1 MKMENILQIEN
12 LRVLINGN
20 LILDGINLK
29 MKEASFLAL
38 IGPNGGGK
46 TTLLKAI
53 LGLIQPL
60 SGEIKVFGL
69 KSSQV
74 NKKMAGIIGYVSQT
88 PLFDPAFPVSA
99 LDVVLMGNYR
109 KIGLGRRASTADR
122 QRALESLELVGMNSL
137 ANRPIG
143 QMSGGQ
149 QQRVFIARSLIT
161 QPRLLLLDEP
171 TTGVDALSQDQF
183 YRLLKELQIKLS
195 LSVILVSHDI
205 GLVPNYCDQVACLNQ
220 RLFLHGKP
228 AEVLHRE
235 ALREAY
241 GCEVDF
247 LFHGKMPHRVVDQH
261 NG

>member
-1 MKMENILQIEN
+1 MENVLQIEN
-12 LRVLINGN
+12 LRVVLKGN
-20 LILDGINLK
+20 LVLDEISLTMEK
-29 MKEASFLAL
+29 AAFLAL

-46 TTLLKAI
+46 TTLLKVI

-60 SGEIKVFGL
+60 SGEIRVFGL
-69 KSSQV
+69 KPSQV
-74 NKKMAGIIGYVSQT
+74 NKKIAGIIGYVSQT

-109 KIGLGRRASTADR
+109 KIGLGRRASKTDR
-122 QRALESLELVGMNSL
+122 QKAMESLRLVGMDSL

-183 YRLLKELQIKLS
+183 YRLLKELQLKLS

-205 GLVPNYCDQVACLNQ
+205 GLVPKYCDQVACLNR

-228 AEVLHRE
+228 TEVLHSE
-235 ALREAY
+235 TLREAY

-247 LFHGKMPHRVVDQH
+247 LFHGKMPHRVVDRH
-261 NG
+261 NE

>member
-1 MKMENILQIEN
+1 MENILQIKD
-12 LRVLINGN
+12 LRVVLNGN
-20 LILDGINLK
+20 LVLDEISLK
-29 MKEASFLAL
+29 MEETAFLAL

-46 TTLLKAI
+46 TTLLKVI
-53 LGLIQPL
+53 LGLIQPH

-69 KSSQV
+69 KPSQV
-74 NKKMAGIIGYVSQT
+74 NKKIAGIIGYVSQT

-109 KIGLGRRASTADR
+109 KIGLGRRASKTDR
-122 QRALESLELVGMNSL
+122 QRAIESLRLVGMDSL

-183 YRLLKELQIKLS
+183 YRLLKELQLKLS

-205 GLVPNYCDQVACLNQ
+205 GLVPKYCDQVACLNR

-228 AEVLHRE
+228 TEVLHSE

-247 LFHGKMPHRVVDQH
+247 LFHGKIPHRVVDKH
-261 NG
+261 NE

>member
-1 MKMENILQIEN
+1 MENILQIKN
-12 LRVLINGN
+12 LQVVLNES
-20 LILDGINLK
+20 LVLDGISLEMEK
-29 MKEASFLAL
+29 ASFLAL

-46 TTLLKAI
+46 TTLLKVI

-60 SGEIKVFGL
+60 SGKISVFGMKPSL
-69 KSSQV
+69 V
-74 NKKMAGIIGYVSQT
+74 NKKIPGIIGYVSQA

-109 KIGLGRRASTADR
+109 KIGLGRHANKTDR
-122 QRALESLELVGMNSL
+122 QKAMESLELVGMNSL
-137 ANRPIG
+137 AGRPIG

-149 QQRVFIARSLIT
+149 QQRVFMARSLTT

-171 TTGVDALSQDQF
+171 TTGVDAISQDQF
-183 YRLLKELQIKLS
+183 YRLLKELQLKLS

-205 GLVPNYCDQVACLNQ
+205 GLVPKYCDQVACLNR

-228 AEVLHRE
+228 AEVLHNE

-261 NG
+261 DE

>member
-1 MKMENILQIEN
+1 MENILEIEN
-12 LRVLINGN
+12 LRVVRGSNIV
-20 LILDGINLK
+20 LDGINLTMEK
-29 MKEASFLAL
+29 AAFLAL

-46 TTLLKAI
+46 TTILKVI
-53 LGLIQPL
+53 LGLIQPQ

-69 KSSQV
+69 KPSQV
-74 NKKMAGIIGYVSQT
+74 NKKIAGIIGYVSQA
-88 PLFDPAFPVSA
+88 PLFDPTFPVSA

-109 KIGLGRRASTADR
+109 KIGLGKRARKFDR
-122 QRALESLELVGMNSL
+122 QKAIESLELVGMDSL

-183 YRLLKELQIKLS
+183 YLLLKKLQLKLS

-205 GLVPNYCDQVACLNQ
+205 SLVPKYCDQVACLNR

-228 AEVLHRE
+228 TEVLHSE

-247 LFHGKMPHRVVDQH
+247 LFHGNMPHRVVDQH
-261 NG
+261 DG